1 MWKKMKRDVRGRWF
15 KYDGFKEWHEI
26 LHWMNRALSP
36 LLTINEA
43 ARVKEFVDIN
53 KEFED

>member
-1 MWKKMKRDVRGRWF
+1 MKKDPRGRWF

-26 LHWMNRALSP
+26 IHWMNRALSP
-36 LLTINEA
+36 LITVNEA
-43 ARVKEFVDIN
+43 AKVKDFVDIN

>member
-1 MWKKMKRDVRGRWF
+1 MKRDVRGRWF
-15 KYDGFKEWHEI
+15 KYDGFKDWQEI

-43 ARVKEFVDIN
+43 ARVKDFVDIN